1 MKQFLSKRKDF
12 IYGVILAVIAVLIW
26 SGNPL
31 IATEMSDNISPV
43 EFAFFRWF
51 IAFFFLFALTF
62 KKVKKEWYIIKKQ
75 WKLILALAF
84 AVPVF
89 DNLCFYTSG
98 HSTSALNIAL
108 IGTAIPLFVVLLN
121 FVFLKKVITNLQSL
135 GIFIALF
142 GVLYIITDG
151 NFAILSELQ
160 FNVGDIFVLVATFSF
175 SVYTFLQYKK
185 DKNLSPDVFLT
196 MIAGTGS
203 LLLLPMFIVF
213 EISHPHILFFSA
225 KEVLTLLYTGTC
237 VTIIAYLCWNAAV
250 TKIGSLM
257 SSILDY
263 FSPFFVAIMVF
274 LFLEQPIYAS
284 QIIGGGFI
292 IFGCVLININN
303 HQTN

>member
-1 MKQFLSKRKDF
+1 MKRFLTKRKDF

-26 SGNPL
+26 AGNPL
-31 IATEMSDNISPV
+31 IATEMSEDISPI

-51 IAFFFLFALTF
+51 IAFFFLFIFTF
-62 KKVKKEWYIIKKQ
+62 KKIKKEWNIIKRQ
-75 WKLILALAF
+75 WRLILGLAF

-135 GIFIALF
+135 GILIALF

-196 MIAGTGS
+196 MIAGVGS
-203 LLLLPMFIVF
+203 LLLLPMFVVF
-213 EISHPHILFFSA
+213 EIIHPHILFFSA
-225 KEVLTLLYTGTC
+225 KEVLTLIYTGTC

-263 FSPFFVAIMVF
+263 FSPLFVAIMVF

-292 IFGCVLININN
+292 IFGCILININN